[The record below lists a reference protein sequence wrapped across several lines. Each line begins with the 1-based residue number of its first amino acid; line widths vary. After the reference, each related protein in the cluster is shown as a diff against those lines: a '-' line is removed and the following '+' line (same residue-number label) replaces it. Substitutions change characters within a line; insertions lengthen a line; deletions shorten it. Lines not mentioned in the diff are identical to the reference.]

1 MKAMTFA
8 PLPNPACRASCQPLF
23 ITSRSST
30 STRRPD
36 DDQIGMTR
44 VSLKHLSKVFLPSQS
59 VPVHALRDLSLE
71 TLRGERLALLGP
83 SGSGKSTL
91 LRAVAGLD
99 APSGGEICFDE
110 QPVGSLPPHARNL
123 AFVPQEAALFPHLNV
138 SENIAFGLRIHGVPK
153 REIEARV
160 REIAE
165 PLGLLTLLP
174 RSVHELS
181 GGERQRICL
190 ARAFVKRPA
199 LMLLDEPLAALD
211 APMRLEL
218 RALLVSL
225 QKRWNMS
232 MLWVTHDQQ
241 EALAVGQRVAILN
254 SGQLQQVGT
263 PLEIYRRP
271 GNRFVA
277 TFVGMPPMN
286 LLEGSLLETPRQ
298 FATPSSSPGAAP
310 WSMTIPAEAFPQ
322 GIAGPMPV
330 LLGVRPEDLHL
341 KECQNR
347 EAPGVGTVEHSEF
360 LGPETLVRVRLAG
373 QAWTARLPGN
383 ESFPS
388 GAPVALQPDFSHAH
402 WFAPDTGL
410 RLQCTP

>member
-1 MKAMTFA
+1 
-8 PLPNPACRASCQPLF
+8 
-23 ITSRSST
+23 
-30 STRRPD
+30 
-36 DDQIGMTR
+36 MTR
-44 VSLKHLSKVFLPSQS
+44 VSLKHLSKVFSPGHS
-59 VPVHALRDLSLE
+59 VSVHALRDLTLE
-71 TLRGERLALLGP
+71 TLPGERLALLGP

-99 APSGGEICFDE
+99 APSGGEIRFDDA
-110 QPVGSLPPHARNL
+110 PVEALPPHARNL

-138 SENIAFGLRIHGVPK
+138 LDNIAFGLRIHRVPK
-153 REIEARV
+153 AEIEARV

-165 PLGLLTLLP
+165 PLGLLTLLH
-174 RSVHELS
+174 RAIHELS
-181 GGERQRICL
+181 GGERQRTCL

-241 EALAVGQRVAILN
+241 EALAIGQRVAILK

-263 PLEIYRRP
+263 PVEIYHQP

-286 LLEGSLLETPRQ
+286 LLEGSLQGTPRR
-298 FATPSSSPGAAP
+298 FAAASASPDAAP
-310 WSMTIPAEAFPQ
+310 WSMGIPADSSPRDLAD
-322 GIAGPMPV
+322 GVPV
-330 LLGVRPEDLHL
+330 LLGVRPEDLL
-341 KECQNR
+341 LSVSKD
-347 EAPGVGTVEHSEF
+347 ADGADIGTVEHSEF
-360 LGPETLVRVRLAG
+360 LGPETLVRVRMG
-373 QAWTARLPGN
+373 RQVWTARLPGD
-383 ESFPS
+383 ESYPP
-388 GAPVALQPDFSHAH
+388 GTPVVLRPDFARAH
-402 WFAPDTGL
+402 WFAADTGL
-410 RLQCTP
+410 RLHKTP